1 MLPGELKPILTAL
14 VLPPA
19 GPLLLAMLGVL
30 VATRRKGLGLALAT
44 LGIAAT
50 FVLSTNGLALVL
62 APHLMP
68 SVAAAKPQDLQ
79 QVQAVIVLGGG
90 VHREAPEY
98 GAAQPSP
105 YTLQRLRYGVWL
117 ARKTGKP
124 LGFAGGVGWGAAG
137 MATEPEGH
145 VARRVLQEEYGLAL
159 RWVDDQSRD
168 TAENA
173 TRMAGILQGEG
184 IRRIALVTDASHMPR
199 AAAAFR
205 GAGFEVVPA
214 PTDFP
219 IVRARPLLEWL
230 PSSHGMATN
239 RSLIREWLGRL
250 VAGSG

>member
-19 GPLLLAMLGVL
+19 GPLLLALLGVL
-30 VATRRKGLGLALAT
+30 IATRRKGLGLTIAA
-44 LGIAAT
+44 LGIVASFA
-50 FVLSTNGLALVL
+50 LSTNGLALML

-68 SVAAAKPQDLQ
+68 AVAAAKPQDLQ

-98 GAAQPSP
+98 GAAQPGP

-124 LGFAGGVGWGAAG
+124 LGFSGGIGWGAAG
-137 MATEPEGH
+137 LETEPEGS
-145 VARRVLQEEYGLAL
+145 VARRVLQEEYGLTP

-168 TAENA
+168 TAQNA
-173 TRMAGILQGEG
+173 ARMAGMLQREG

-230 PSSHGMATN
+230 PSSPGMETN
-239 RSLIREWLGRL
+239 RMLIREWLGRL
-250 VAGSG
+250 VAGIG